1 MEVDRSELADEI
13 EPTNTVLKLSGVE
26 RQIPQDEV
34 LRKLE
39 VATLGPHFAGNQQ
52 RRAVRVGK
60 PGCVAIAL
68 QQAHVLVK
76 ARNRDPRAQ
85 SQRFL
90 QRLYFGPRMT
100 QQQGLA
106 RQIGRAHVR
115 TPDTNANLVC
125 RLLFEKK
132 K

>member
-13 EPTNTVLKLSGVE
+13 EPTNTVLKLIGVD

-60 PGCVAIAL
+60 PGCVAIEL

-76 ARNRDPRAQ
+76 ARNRDRK
-85 SQRFL
+85 ST
-90 QRLYFGPRMT
+90 RLNSSHYCASRM
-100 QQQGLA
+100 QA
-106 RQIGRAHVR
+106 SA
-115 TPDTNANLVC
+115 C
-125 RLLFEKK
+125 KK
-132 K
+132 KN

>member
-1 MEVDRSELADEI
+1 MDVDVIALADAI
-13 EPTNTVLKLSGVE
+13 EPTNTLLKLIGVD

-90 QRLYFGPRMT
+90 PRLYFGPRIKSE
-100 QQQGLA
+100 A
-106 RQIGRAHVR
+106 RRVR
-115 TPDTNANLVC
+115 
-125 RLLFEKK
+125 K
-132 K
+132 